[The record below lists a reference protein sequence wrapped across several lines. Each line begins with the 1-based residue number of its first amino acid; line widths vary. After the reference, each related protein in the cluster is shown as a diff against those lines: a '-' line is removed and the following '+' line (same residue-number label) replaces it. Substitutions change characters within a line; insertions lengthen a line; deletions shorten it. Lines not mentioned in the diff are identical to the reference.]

1 MVIQH
6 ALTAYAGEH
15 SRQLF
20 KEKFLLWA
28 HELLRLYGSPVASA
42 MYSVSSAPKTTSTAA
57 AATTTTSQEGGKA
70 KQQLTAGAKV
80 GYVGSARCSCVAILW
95 LSRFNTLPPVPVG
108 QGKGGARRSSS
119 CRTPGRVGGHQGCQA
134 EARGCW

>member
-1 MVIQH
+1 MVSSVVIQH

-42 MYSVSSAPKTTSTAA
+42 MYSVSSAAKTTSTTTAA
-57 AATTTTSQEGGKA
+57 AATTTSQEGGKA
-70 KQQLTAGAKV
+70 KQHSSAGEKV

-108 QGKGGARRSSS
+108 
-119 CRTPGRVGGHQGCQA
+119 
-134 EARGCW
+134 